1 MDGRFTALSVLVVAL
16 TIVLGANI
24 YYAITA
30 YVRLMRD
37 SARLAGTYT
46 AGAGNV
52 ILSDTTN
59 LILSVLVFLILV
71 LVAMSVLHAIR
82 RV

>member
-16 TIVLGANI
+16 TIMLGTNI

-37 SARLAGTYT
+37 SARLAGIYT

-59 LILSVLVFLILV
+59 LILSVLVLLILV

>member
-16 TIVLGANI
+16 TIMLGANI

-37 SARLAGTYT
+37 SARLAGIYT

-59 LILSVLVFLILV
+59 LILSVLVLLILV